1 MFVLSNLVLALA
13 KLVTLALEAYFW
25 VIIARA
31 LLSWVNPDPY
41 NPIVRFLPRITEPV
55 LRPIRY
61 RLPTLAMGLDLS
73 PVVVLLAIKLAE
85 WVVVDSLRDLAL
97 SLR

>member
-41 NPIVRFLPRITEPV
+41 NPIVRFLHRITEPV